1 MILHDFPFVYKKLT
15 NSRDKDGNT
24 LVHSAALTGNA
35 RLFKVN
41 SAKLGAG
48 DSLHVGVI
56 MGVAPAPL
64 PSPIFE
70 NHGSSIH
77 CKKWIVVLTNLPQ
90 SPTPSCLHAL
100 HH

>member
-41 SAKLGAG
+41 SEQET
-48 DSLHVGVI
+48 VGVI
-56 MGVAPAPL
+56 MGVAPAPSPL
-64 PSPIFE
+64 PYLKIMDPVYTVKSGLLF
-70 NHGSSIH
+70 
-77 CKKWIVVLTNLPQ
+77 
-90 SPTPSCLHAL
+90 
-100 HH
+100 